1 MTRSGRIFTAP
12 DPLVRSK
19 DTKGKAKVGMKE
31 SDKASP
37 ILDEEI
43 PTGRFARGEEE
54 DFSRKNISAIEANE
68 FLQIIQQSELK
79 VIK

>member
-19 DTKGKAKVGMKE
+19 DTKGKVKVGMKE

-43 PTGRFARGEEE
+43 PTGRFARGEE
-54 DFSRKNISAIEANE
+54 DFSRKNISSIEANE
-68 FLQIIQQSELK
+68 FLRIIQQSELK